1 MSEIQ
6 IDNLIEIWKRL
17 YPSLKR
23 YEYGDYDT
31 NKIRNYIILVDIFLN
46 VELIKYLKPEK
57 ILSIN
62 KLLNEINDIISNR
75 YLDNEEIN
83 IPKNIEKIY
92 FIFLK
97 EDSFSDLSLSYPV
110 QAKVAAE
117 LIDRNDL
124 FVSEI
129 GEDAKNKFEEEV
141 RNFTKLVEDKKEEL
155 DKAIALLTGKKTS
168 EYLYGVYKQ
177 QADRFNLKIWVKSF
191 FFYFL
196 LIIMFI
202 YGIFILFTVENNIT
216 SLATRFIALMPII
229 WAISFISRSMKED
242 RKIEQTYRHKEVV
255 AISYE
260 ILIGKDNKHKDLQKA
275 LFRIL
280 MESLGLNPAL
290 LLEKSTAEKIPMEE
304 LLTRILDKN
313 SEKEDSPNPSSK
325 N

>member
-6 IDNLIEIWKRL
+6 IDDLIEIWKGL
-17 YPSLKR
+17 YPFLNRLIYNNIDNHKKIMNHIIFINVLFADKKLIDSLKNNAISSI
-23 YEYGDYDT
+23 GGLLG
-31 NKIRNYIILVDIFLN
+31 KINNVVPIDQGNNEISIQKNIEEIHSIFLN
-46 VELIKYLKPEK
+46 ENYYSNSSSLFQIKILDELI
-57 ILSIN
+57 N
-62 KLLNEINDIISNR
+62 
-75 YLDNEEIN
+75 
-83 IPKNIEKIY
+83 
-92 FIFLK
+92 
-97 EDSFSDLSLSYPV
+97 
-110 QAKVAAE
+110 
-117 LIDRNDL
+117 RNDL
-124 FVSEI
+124 FVSRIE
-129 GEDAKNKFEEEV
+129 EDAKNKFKEEV
-141 RNFTKLVEDKKEEL
+141 KNFTKLVEDKKEEL

-191 FFYFL
+191 FFYLL

-255 AISYE
+255 ARSYKIIIS
-260 ILIGKDNKHKDLQKA
+260 KDNKHKDLQKA
-275 LFRIL
+275 SFRIL